1 MTLDQLNS
9 LDREA
14 FTRTLGAVFE
24 HSPWVAEGAWPQR
37 PYTSVEALHAA
48 MCEVV
53 RQAGPA
59 AQLGLIRAHPQ
70 LAGKAAVAG
79 ALSADST
86 REQRGAGLDQCSP
99 AEYLRLAEL
108 NAGYEARFGFPYI
121 LAVRGYDRQG
131 ILANLA
137 ARLSNARQAEMA
149 EALRQ
154 IERIAA
160 LRLADM
166 MGTPVPALLQGD
178 VTQRLFA
185 GSDRHDRTAR

>member
-1 MTLDQLNS
+1 MDLARLNA

-14 FTRTLGAVFE
+14 FVGALGGVFE
-24 HSPWVAEGAWPQR
+24 HSPWVAEQAWPQR
-37 PYTSVEALHAA
+37 PFADVATLHAA
-48 MCEVV
+48 MCAAV

-59 AQLGLIRAHPQ
+59 AQLALIRAHPQ
-70 LAGKAAVAG
+70 LAGKAAIAG
-79 ALSADST
+79 ALSADSA

-108 NAGYEARFGFPYI
+108 NAVYEARFGFPYI
-121 LAVRGYDRQG
+121 LAVRGLDRQG

-137 ARLSNARQAEMA
+137 ARVANARQVEMA

-160 LRLADM
+160 FRLADM
-166 MGTPVPALLQGD
+166 MDTPVPPA
-178 VTQRLFA
+178 
-185 GSDRHDRTAR
+185 

>member
-1 MTLDQLNS
+1 MDLAQLNA
-9 LDREA
+9 LEREA
-14 FTRTLGAVFE
+14 FVGVLGAVFE
-24 HSPWVAEGAWPQR
+24 HSPWVAERVWPQR
-37 PYTSVEALHAA
+37 PFADVATLHAA
-48 MCEVV
+48 MCAAV

-59 AQLGLIRAHPQ
+59 AQLALIRAHPQ
-70 LAGKAAVAG
+70 LAGKAAIAG
-79 ALSADST
+79 ALSADSA

-137 ARLSNARQAEMA
+137 ARLGNARQAEMG

-166 MGTPVPALLQGD
+166 MGTPMPALL
-178 VTQRLFA
+178 
-185 GSDRHDRTAR
+185 